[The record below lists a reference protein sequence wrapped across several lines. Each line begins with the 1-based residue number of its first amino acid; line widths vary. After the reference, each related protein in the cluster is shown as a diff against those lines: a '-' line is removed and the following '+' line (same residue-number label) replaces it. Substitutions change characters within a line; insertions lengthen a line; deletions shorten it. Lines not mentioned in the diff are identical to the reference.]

1 MAQKNK
7 REAQR
12 DMRRQQILECAL
24 DMINAVGFAAMT
36 IRGIAEKLDIS
47 TGLFFNYFESKE
59 QVYEELVRIGL
70 SGPKGVLRM
79 NEEGVQ
85 PIDLFERMAGQVFDS
100 LRQDAFTGK
109 MFLLMSHAMRAQGA
123 PEGVKKLL
131 AGLDTTTP
139 LIEVVQKGQALG
151 QIKAGNPAAL
161 LIAFWSAIQGIAE
174 ACAMNPGAPLP
185 ESGWVVDI
193 IRAHSKA

>member
-12 DMRRQQILECAL
+12 EMRRQQILECAL
-24 DMINAVGFAAMT
+24 DMINTVGFPAMT
-36 IRGIAEKLDIS
+36 IRGIAEKLNIS
-47 TGLFFNYFESKE
+47 TGLFFNYFETKE

-70 SGPKGVLRM
+70 SGPEGVLSM
-79 NEEGVQ
+79 NEEGIQ
-85 PIDLFERMAGQVFDS
+85 PIELFEQMAAQVFDS
-100 LRQDAFTGK
+100 LKRDAFTGK
-109 MFLLMSHAMRAQGA
+109 MFLLMSHAMRSQGV
-123 PEGVKKLL
+123 PEGVKKLF
-131 AGLDTTTP
+131 AELDTITP
-139 LIEVVQKGQALG
+139 LIGVVRKGQELG
-151 QIKAGNPAAL
+151 QIKKGDPAAL

-193 IRAHSKA
+193 IREYPKA